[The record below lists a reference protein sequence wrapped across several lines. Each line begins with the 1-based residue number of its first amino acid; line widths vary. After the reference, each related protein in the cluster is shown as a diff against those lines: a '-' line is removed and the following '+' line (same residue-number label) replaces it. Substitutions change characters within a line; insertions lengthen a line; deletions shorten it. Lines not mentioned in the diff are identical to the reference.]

1 MGYAD
6 GHTRNPSYE
15 EVCSGRAGHTEV
27 ELVVIDPKRISYDRL
42 LKTFW
47 ESHNPALGM
56 RQRNDVGT
64 PIIPRSI
71 ASVTRCANPPTTS
84 SAAKKPWLQS
94 ARAASPPRS
103 RPPARSISWR
113 TTTSDIW
120 PRIAPDIVGL
130 AGAAWPARSATA
142 SASERVARRAESPMY
157 FARRAAAAATVC

>member
-1 MGYAD
+1 VGYAD
-6 GHTRNPSYE
+6 GHTRNPTYE

-71 ASVTRCANPPTTS
+71 ASVTRCAKPPTTS
-84 SAAKKPWLQS
+84 SAAHQKAL
-94 ARAASPPRS
+94 AAKGPGR
-103 RPPARSISWR
+103 I
-113 TTTSDIW
+113 TTE
-120 PRIAPDIVGL
+120 IAA
-130 AGAAWPARSATA
+130 AGAF
-142 SASERVARRAESPMY
+142 Y
-157 FARRAAAAATVC
+157 FAEDYHQRYLAKNRAGHCGLGGSGVAYPIGNGVRV

>member
-1 MGYAD
+1 VGYAD

-42 LKTFW
+42 PKTFW

-84 SAAKKPWLQS
+84 SAAKKAL
-94 ARAASPPRS
+94 AAKRPS
-103 RPPARSISWR
+103 RI
-113 TTTSDIW
+113 TTE
-120 PRIAPDIVGL
+120 IAA
-130 AGAAWPARSATA
+130 AGAFYFVEDYHQRYLAKNRAGHCGLGGSGVACPIGNGV
-142 SASERVARRAESPMY
+142 RV
-157 FARRAAAAATVC
+157 